1 MSSFYVNSGSHP
13 VDFSNVQT
21 SLSNLSAEEFARH
34 IKEVYSLA
42 KVNLTQVA
50 EDMKWYYNRAAGES
64 WEYAVGEKVF
74 RKGRNIKM
82 ARPTK
87 KMEDK

>member
-1 MSSFYVNSGSHP
+1 MAEFAHNNREHLAIKMSSFYVNSGFHP

-50 EDMKWYYNRAAGES
+50 EDMK
-64 WEYAVGEKVF
+64 
-74 RKGRNIKM
+74 
-82 ARPTK
+82 
-87 KMEDK
+87 